1 VLTTILRTP
10 TQDENVKTV
19 AARQFFGYVFPV
31 LDEVLSAGQKQKVE
45 ATLSL
50 KEIKDDP
57 LILRKYLAPEG
68 VDYWMKLVKEGERA
82 GKRLKAVEITKL
94 YFDIAGADDP
104 ARPALVREF
113 KEGINKF
120 GAREGP
126 IEPAAWPEKFRH
138 PDGKFDVE
146 LAPVRVIWTITK
158 D

>member
-1 VLTTILRTP
+1 
-10 TQDENVKTV
+10 VKDGVQPVRIDGVKGLGPATLYFRMSEGKPEERP
-19 AARQFFGYVFPV
+19 AAMMSR
-31 LDEVLSAGQKQKVE
+31 